1 MLNCVAEYPQA
12 VAEPRLTETSY
23 IVLGMLEFMQ
33 PATPYDLK
41 RVASLST
48 MSFWTVPHSQ
58 LYAECARLAKEGL
71 LSEVREQT
79 GRRRRIY
86 SVTKGGL
93 KALEAW
99 RAEPGRAII
108 DELHDL
114 GTLKLFLG
122 ADPGML
128 ARAYLPEHEA
138 RLRHYEALHNV
149 SAGIEDVPRGP
160 MLALEFGIA
169 HLRENVRFWKELL
182 KADGPDEKKIKRR
195 PTQAKVNA
203 R

>member
-1 MLNCVAEYPQA
+1 MSA
-12 VAEPRLTETSY
+12 PRLTETSY

-41 RVASLST
+41 RIASIST
-48 MSFWTVPHSQ
+48 MTFWTVPHSQ
-58 LYAECARLAKEGL
+58 LYAECGRLATDGL

-86 SVTKGGL
+86 SVTKAGM
-93 KALEAW
+93 KALDEW
-99 RAEPGRAII
+99 RAVPARATI
-108 DELHDL
+108 DGLHDH

-122 ADPGML
+122 ADPAML

-138 RLRHYEALHNV
+138 RLRHFEALHNV
-149 SAGIEDVPRGP
+149 SSRVEDTPRGP
-160 MLALEFGIA
+160 LLALEQGIG
-169 HLRENVRFWKELL
+169 HMREYVRFWKQLL
-182 KADGPDEKKIKRR
+182 EEEQGTNKKR
-195 PTQAKVNA
+195 PTGSRSRK

>member
-1 MLNCVAEYPQA
+1 M
-12 VAEPRLTETSY
+12 AEPRLTETSY

-86 SVTKGGL
+86 SVAKAGME
-93 KALEAW
+93 ALEEW
-99 RAEPGRAII
+99 RSEPGRAII
-108 DELHDL
+108 GDLHDL
-114 GTLKLFLG
+114 ATLKLFLG
-122 ADPGML
+122 ADPEML
-128 ARAYLPEHEA
+128 AKAYLPEHEA
-138 RLRHYEALHNV
+138 RLRHYEALRNV
-149 SAGIEDVPRGP
+149 SKSIEDTPRGP
-160 MLALEFGIA
+160 LLALEFGIG
-169 HLRENVRFWKELL
+169 HMRENVRFWTRLMGAQGTENRKNA
-182 KADGPDEKKIKRR
+182 KSRR
-195 PTQAKVNA
+195 L
-203 R
+203 